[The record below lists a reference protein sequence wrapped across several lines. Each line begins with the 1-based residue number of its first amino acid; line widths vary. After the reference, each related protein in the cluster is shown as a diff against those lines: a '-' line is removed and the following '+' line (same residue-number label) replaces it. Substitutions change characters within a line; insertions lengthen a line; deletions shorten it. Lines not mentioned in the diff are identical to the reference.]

1 MRVTLLACSNFSFF
15 NSKTIGSIAI
25 GLTAFVLTSAAAAD
39 DSADAGKES
48 RMVPLE
54 LRCAYESRE
63 IPGLDNKKETTVKT
77 VKIAPPLD
85 TPAAMVL
92 VEKVGQYELWVN
104 AHRVLEGGP
113 KDPRVEILD
122 YRAEIRDTKT
132 GFVSQAL
139 SDSTTGRPRSK
150 SIIKRARVAL
160 VRYGSA
166 GSKVER
172 LEVASLR
179 FSCHHVPGADGPD
192 RLKLRAGTED

>member
-1 MRVTLLACSNFSFF
+1 MKELSLKRAMNWSVSSVVILAAFS
-15 NSKTIGSIAI
+15 S
-25 GLTAFVLTSAAAAD
+25 LTSNLAQAEETTEA
-39 DSADAGKES
+39 SV
-48 RMVPLE
+48 RLVPLE

-63 IPGLDNKKETTVKT
+63 IPGVENKKETAFKT

-85 TPAAMVL
+85 TPSAMAL
-92 VEKVGQYELWVN
+92 VEKVGPYELWVN
-104 AHRVLEGGP
+104 AHRVLDGGP

-139 SDSTTGRPRSK
+139 SDSATGRPRSK
-150 SIIKRARVAL
+150 AIIKRARVAL

-166 GSKVER
+166 GSKVEG

-192 RLKLRAGTED
+192 RLKLRMGTED